1 MSHLCF
7 QTDWRRGKWVKFIMR
22 WGSLHLG
29 PTAHA
34 VFSETCHDVGKRLLD
49 LTIIYLEC
57 MKSPQTIT
65 VQ

>member
-1 MSHLCF
+1 M
-7 QTDWRRGKWVKFIMR
+7 KFIMR